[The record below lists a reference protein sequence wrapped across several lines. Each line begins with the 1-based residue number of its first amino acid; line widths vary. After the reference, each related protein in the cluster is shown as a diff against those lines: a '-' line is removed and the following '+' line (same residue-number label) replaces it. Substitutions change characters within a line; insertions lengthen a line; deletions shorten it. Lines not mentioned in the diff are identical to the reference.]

1 MTLTVVDL
9 FSGAGG
15 ASSGF
20 NAHPDFAVIGA
31 ADKQLGK
38 PSQIAGTEC
47 NKTYAK
53 NIGINPVDI
62 DLSHV
67 TPEEL
72 GTHLCIQPG
81 DIDVLI
87 SCSPCTGFSRANS
100 QNHLRDDPRNSL
112 AQKTAAF
119 IDYFKPK
126 FFFVENARELLRGN
140 FAYHGKNLIKYTSD
154 IGYVVKSGVHLLTR
168 FGLPQ
173 IRERAL
179 IVGTSL
185 DANSIELDLSQAWS
199 DHIPCNTSLT
209 VRNAI
214 EQFPILSQGETCE
227 IDKCHSVPSM
237 SDRTVE
243 RLRRIPADGGSWI
256 DLLNY
261 KDGFSYLIPS
271 MIKTLESNRLGSY
284 PDIYGRMWWDKP
296 APTIKR
302 ECSSPGNGRYC
313 HPEQDRMCSVRE
325 LGYLQG
331 FPKDYSFEADSLSNM
346 YRHIGDSVPPM
357 ISYQYAELF
366 SRIVHQRIG
375 SLEDLIMP
383 DTFATRLKIIRSSDS
398 HRDQLSIPIEE
409 VIAA

>member
-20 NAHPDFAVIGA
+20 NAHPDFTVIGA

-38 PSQIAGTEC
+38 PSQISGTEC
-47 NKTYAK
+47 NKTYLK
-53 NIGINPVDI
+53 NIGISPREI
-62 DLSHV
+62 DLGLI
-67 TPEEL
+67 TPAQL
-72 GTHLCIQPG
+72 GAHLGIQPG
-81 DIDVLI
+81 EIDVLI
-87 SCSPCTGFSRANS
+87 SCSPCTGFSRANT

-119 IDYFKPK
+119 INYFKPR

-140 FAYHGKNLIKYTSD
+140 SAYHGTNLIRHTRE
-154 IGYVVKSGVHLLTR
+154 IGYTVSSNVHLLTQ

-173 IRERAL
+173 IRERAI
-179 IVGTSL
+179 IVGTILGAS
-185 DANSIELDLSQAWS
+185 STELDLSLNWGE
-199 DHIPCNTSLT
+199 HIPCISSLT

-214 EQFPILSQGETCE
+214 DQFPKLSQGETCKL
-227 IDKCHSVPSM
+227 DKCHSVPSM
-237 SDRTVE
+237 RNRTLQ
-243 RLRRIPADGGSWI
+243 RLRRIPANGGSWR
-256 DLLNY
+256 DLLRSQ
-261 KDGFSYLIPS
+261 DGLACLIPS
-271 MIKTLESNRLGSY
+271 MVKTLESNKLGSY

-325 LGYLQG
+325 LSYLQG

-357 ISYQYAELF
+357 ISYQYAEVF
-366 SRIVHQRIG
+366 SRIAHNRFG
-375 SLEDLIMP
+375 TLEELMMP
-383 DTFATRLKIIRSSDS
+383 KTFASQLKINKSSDFHS
-398 HRDQLSIPIEE
+398 EQFLSPNEMI
-409 VIAA
+409 VA

>member
-1 MTLTVVDL
+1 VTLTVVDL

-20 NAHPDFAVIGA
+20 NAHSDFTIIGA

-38 PSQIAGTEC
+38 PSQISGTEC
-47 NKTYAK
+47 NKSYFK
-53 NIGINPVDI
+53 NIGISPIDI
-62 DLSHV
+62 DLGLV
-67 TPEEL
+67 TPEKL
-72 GTHLCIQPG
+72 GAHLGIQPG
-81 DIDVLI
+81 EIDVLI
-87 SCSPCTGFSRANS
+87 SCSPCTGFSRANT

-119 IDYFKPK
+119 INYFKPR

-140 FAYHGKNLIKYTSD
+140 FSYHGENLIRYTRD
-154 IGYVVKSGVHLLTR
+154 IGYTVCSNVHLLTQ

-179 IVGTSL
+179 IVGTTI
-185 DANSIELDLSQAWS
+185 DASSNDLDLSLYWGEYMPS
-199 DHIPCNTSLT
+199 KSSLT

-214 EQFPILSQGETCE
+214 DQFPTLSQGETCKL
-227 IDKCHSVPSM
+227 DKCHSVPSM
-237 SDRTVE
+237 RNRTLQ
-243 RLRRIPADGGSWI
+243 RLRRIPANGGSWR
-256 DLLNY
+256 DLLHSQ
-261 KDGFSYLIPS
+261 DGFSYLIPS
-271 MIKTLESNRLGSY
+271 MVKTLESNKVGSY

-346 YRHIGDSVPPM
+346 YCHIGDSVPPM
-357 ISYQYAELF
+357 ISYQYAEIF
-366 SRIVHQRIG
+366 SRIVHKRTG
-375 SLEDLIMP
+375 SIEELMMSK
-383 DTFATRLKIIRSSDS
+383 TFASQLKIIKSSDLHS
-398 HRDQLSIPIEE
+398 EQFSSPNEMI
-409 VIAA
+409 VT

>member
-1 MTLTVVDL
+1 MQLSVVDL

-20 NAHPDFAVIGA
+20 NAHPDFTVIGA

-38 PSQIAGTEC
+38 PSQISGTEC
-47 NKTYAK
+47 NKTYLK
-53 NIGINPVDI
+53 NIGISPREI
-62 DLSHV
+62 DLGLV
-67 TPEEL
+67 TPEQL
-72 GTHLCIQPG
+72 GAHLGIQPG
-81 DIDVLI
+81 EIDVLI
-87 SCSPCTGFSRANS
+87 SCSPCTGFSRTNS

-112 AQKTAAF
+112 AQKTAVL
-119 IDYFKPK
+119 INYFKPR

-140 FAYHGKNLIKYTSD
+140 FAYHGTDLIRYTRE
-154 IGYVVKSGVHLLTR
+154 IGYTVSSNVHLLTQ

-179 IVGTSL
+179 IVGTTL
-185 DANSIELDLSQAWS
+185 QVNSADLDLSLNWGE
-199 DHIPCNTSLT
+199 HMPCKSSLT

-214 EQFPILSQGETCE
+214 DQFPTLSQGETCKL
-227 IDKCHSVPSM
+227 DKCHSVPSM
-237 SDRTVE
+237 RNKTLQ
-243 RLRRIPADGGSWI
+243 RLRRIPANGGSWR
-256 DLLNY
+256 DLLHSQ
-261 KDGFSYLIPS
+261 DGPSYLIPS
-271 MIKTLESNRLGSY
+271 MVKTLDSKKLGSY

-346 YRHIGDSVPPM
+346 YCHIGDSVPPM
-357 ISYQYAELF
+357 ISYQYAEVF
-366 SRIVHQRIG
+366 SRIVHKRFG
-375 SLEDLIMP
+375 SFEELMMP
-383 DTFATRLKIIRSSDS
+383 NTFASQLKIIKSSDLHS
-398 HRDQLSIPIEE
+398 EQFLSPNEMIG
-409 VIAA
+409 A

>member
-1 MTLTVVDL
+1 VTLTVVDL

-20 NAHPDFAVIGA
+20 NAHPDFTVIGA

-38 PSQIAGTEC
+38 PSQNSGTEC
-47 NKTYAK
+47 NKTYSK
-53 NIGINPVDI
+53 NIGILPLDI
-62 DLSHV
+62 DLGFV

-72 GTHLCIQPG
+72 GAHLGIQPG
-81 DIDVLI
+81 KVDVLI
-87 SCSPCTGFSRANS
+87 SCSPCTGFSRTNS

-119 IDYFKPK
+119 INYFKPR

-140 FAYHGKNLIKYTSD
+140 FSYHGENLIRYTRD
-154 IGYVVKSGVHLLTR
+154 IGYTVCSNVHLLTQ

-179 IVGTSL
+179 IVGTTLQAS
-185 DANSIELDLSQAWS
+185 STELDLSLNWS
-199 DHIPCNTSLT
+199 GNMPCKSSLT

-214 EQFPILSQGETCE
+214 DQFPTLSQGETCE
-227 IDKCHSVPSM
+227 LDKCHSVPSM
-237 SDRTVE
+237 SNRTLQ
-243 RLRRIPADGGSWI
+243 RLHRIPANGGSWI
-256 DLLNY
+256 DLLHY
-261 KDGFSYLIPS
+261 QDGFSYLIPS
-271 MIKTLESNRLGSY
+271 MVKTLESNKLGSY
-284 PDIYGRMWWDKP
+284 PDIYGRMWWDRP

-357 ISYQYAELF
+357 ISYQYAEVF
-366 SRIVHQRIG
+366 SRIVHKRIG
-375 SLEDLIMP
+375 SFEGLMMP
-383 DTFATRLKIIRSSDS
+383 NTFASQLKIIRSSDLHS
-398 HRDQLSIPIEE
+398 YQLSASSE

>member
-1 MTLTVVDL
+1 MQLSVVDL

-20 NAHPDFAVIGA
+20 NAHPDFTVIGA

-38 PSQIAGTEC
+38 PSQISGTEC
-47 NKTYAK
+47 NKTYLK
-53 NIGINPVDI
+53 NIGISPREI
-62 DLSHV
+62 DLGLV
-67 TPEEL
+67 TPEQL
-72 GTHLCIQPG
+72 GAHLGIQPG
-81 DIDVLI
+81 EIDVLI
-87 SCSPCTGFSRANS
+87 SCSPCTGFSRTNS

-119 IDYFKPK
+119 INYFKPR

-140 FAYHGKNLIKYTSD
+140 FSYHGENLIRYTRD
-154 IGYVVKSGVHLLTR
+154 IGYTVCSNVHLLTQ

-179 IVGTSL
+179 IVGTTLEAS
-185 DANSIELDLSQAWS
+185 STVLDLSLNWGEYMPS
-199 DHIPCNTSLT
+199 KSSLT

-214 EQFPILSQGETCE
+214 DQFPTLSQGETCKL
-227 IDKCHSVPSM
+227 DKCHSVPSM
-237 SDRTVE
+237 RNRTLQ
-243 RLRRIPADGGSWI
+243 RLRRIPANGGSWR
-256 DLLNY
+256 DLLRSQ
-261 KDGFSYLIPS
+261 DGFSYLIPS
-271 MIKTLESNRLGSY
+271 MVKTLESNKLGSY

-346 YRHIGDSVPPM
+346 YCHIGDSVPPM
-357 ISYQYAELF
+357 LSYQYAEVF
-366 SRIVHQRIG
+366 SRIVHKRFG
-375 SLEDLIMP
+375 SLEELMMP
-383 DTFATRLKIIRSSDS
+383 KTFATQLKIIKSSDLYS
-398 HRDQLSIPIEE
+398 NQLLIPNEMA
-409 VIAA
+409 VP